1 MNADL
6 QTLEPLLLNAKQA
19 AKVLGIS
26 RSKLYSMH
34 SAGLVPMPLTLGQG
48 SIRWSVEE
56 LKNWTRAGCPS
67 RQRWETIKETQNE

>member
-1 MNADL
+1 MPADR

-19 AKVLGIS
+19 AQVLGIS

-34 SAGLVPMPLTLGQG
+34 SAGLLPMPIILGQG

-67 RQRWETIKETQNE
+67 RQRWETIKGTKL